1 MSLIKQLW
9 IGIIVLLLLALG
21 GSFAI
26 SITSAKNY
34 LEEQLRV
41 KNMDNATSLALSMSQ
56 MEKDPITLE
65 LLISA
70 QFDTGHYEYITLVD
84 PQKKILVERRY
95 EATDNGQATDNEK
108 ATSNEKTAINEKTT
122 NNKIISNVPNWFTQ
136 LVNFSAEPGIAQ
148 IQDGWQQYGTLTVK
162 SHSRYA
168 WQALWNSTSQ
178 LLTWFVVAALLG
190 GIVGT
195 FVLKFIS
202 SPLNTVIKQAEAIG
216 QRRFV
221 TSDEP
226 KTTEFQRLVRAMNTL
241 SHSVKIMLEKE
252 TKQLDKLRRESQLD
266 SLTEL
271 PNRNHFL
278 NLLES
283 KLNRDDSDS
292 SGVIAIVRFLNLT
305 DINNHLGRAAADHAL
320 LQIAGV
326 LHQFI
331 ERYPNSHAGR
341 LNGSDFILAIS
352 GNPSAETIGTEL
364 SEQLSA
370 QLNQEELRSIQ
381 LPIAASTYSCGEK
394 RNELL
399 HKLDGALAQA
409 ELKGNRALITF
420 NNTHQPL
427 AHRNLSDWRE
437 AITHALEHKKIQLAQ
452 FPVSSPAGELIHF
465 ESPVRLLL
473 DDDWQPA
480 GYFMPWAARLGIMPF
495 IDLEVIKTALANS
508 TQTAAIAINI
518 SADSLCSA
526 TFREHAIS
534 LLNHSPDKTKHVWLE
549 FPESCA
555 LRHMAELRSFTNSL
569 RALGCHV
576 GLEHA
581 GLEFTKIRELQDI
594 GLHYLKI
601 DGAIIRNIDTNI
613 GNQQF
618 LSGLCK
624 IGHSLGIMMIAE
636 GVNSKAEKEKLEQLN
651 IDGFTGPGV

>member
-9 IGIIVLLLLALG
+9 IGIFVLLLLALG
-21 GSFAI
+21 GSFVI
-26 SITSAKNY
+26 SIMSAQHY

-41 KNMDNATSLALSMSQ
+41 KNMDNATSLALSISQ
-56 MEKDPITLE
+56 MEKDPVTLE

-70 QFDTGHYEYITLVD
+70 QFDAGHYEYITLTD
-84 PQKKILVERRY
+84 PQKKILVSRHY
-95 EATDNGQATDNEK
+95 EENKNT
-108 ATSNEKTAINEKTT
+108 TA
-122 NNKIISNVPNWFTQ
+122 SLNVPGWFTH
-136 LVNFSAEPGIAQ
+136 LVNFDAEPGIAQ
-148 IQDGWQQYGTLTVK
+148 IQDGWQQFGTLTLK

-168 WQALWNSTSQ
+168 WQALWHSTSQ
-178 LLTWFVVAALLG
+178 LLSWFVIAALLS

-195 FVLKFIS
+195 IVLKFIS

-226 KTTEFQRLVRAMNTL
+226 KTTEFQRLVRAMNAL
-241 SHSVKIMLEKE
+241 SQSVKTMLERE
-252 TKQLDKLRRESQLD
+252 TQQLEKLRRESQLD
-266 SLTEL
+266 PLTEL

-292 SGVIAIVRFLNLT
+292 SGVIAVVRFLNLA
-305 DINNHLGRAAADHAL
+305 DINNRLGRAAADHAL

-326 LHQFI
+326 LHQFVD
-331 ERYPNSHAGR
+331 RYPGSHAGR
-341 LNGSDFILAIS
+341 LNGSDFMLVIS
-352 GNPSAETIGTEL
+352 SNPSAESVGAEL

-370 QLNQEELRSIQ
+370 QLSDNDLRSIQ
-381 LPIAASTYSCGEK
+381 IPLAVCTYVNGER

-409 ELKGNRALITF
+409 ELKGNRALIIMTP
-420 NNTHQPL
+420 TGLPVI
-427 AHRNLSDWRE
+427 HRNLTDWRD
-437 AITHALEHKKIQLAQ
+437 AISQALQLKKIQLAH
-452 FPVSSPAGELIHF
+452 FAVRTPAGALLHNEA
-465 ESPVRLLL
+465 PVRLLL

-480 GYFMPWAARLGIMPF
+480 GYFMPWAARLGIMPT
-495 IDLEVIKTALANS
+495 IDLEVIKAALANTNDS
-508 TQTAAIAINI
+508 AIAINI

-526 TFREHAIS
+526 DFREQALT
-534 LLNHSPDKTKHVWLE
+534 LLNQSINKANTLWLE

-569 RALGCHV
+569 RAFGCKV
-576 GLEHA
+576 GLEHV

-601 DGAIIRNIDTNI
+601 DGAIIRDIDSNS
-613 GNQQF
+613 GNQNF

-624 IGHSLGIMMIAE
+624 IGHSLGMVMIAE
-636 GVNSKAEKEKLEQLN
+636 GVCSAEEKEKLIQLG
-651 IDGFTGPGV
+651 IDGLTGPGI

>member
-41 KNMDNATSLALSMSQ
+41 KNLDNATSLALSMSQ
-56 MEKDPITLE
+56 IEKDPVTLE

-70 QFDTGHYEYITLVD
+70 QFDTGHYEYITLAD
-84 PQKKILVERRY
+84 PQKKTLVERRY
-95 EATDNGQATDNEK
+95 EENQGNK
-108 ATSNEKTAINEKTT
+108 KT
-122 NNKIISNVPNWFTQ
+122 SNVPTWFTR
-136 LVNFSAEPGIAQ
+136 LVNFDAAPGIAQ

-168 WQALWNSTSQ
+168 WQALWDSTSQ
-178 LLTWFVVAALLG
+178 LLTWFVVAAILIGL
-190 GIVGT
+190 VGT
-195 FVLKFIS
+195 FILKFIS

-216 QRRFV
+216 QRHFV

-241 SHSVKIMLEKE
+241 SQSVKTMLEKE
-252 TKQLDKLRRESQLD
+252 TKQLEKLRRESQLD
-266 SLTEL
+266 ALTEL

-283 KLNRDDSDS
+283 KLSRDDSNS
-292 SGVIAIVRFLNLT
+292 AGVIAIVRFLNLVEL
-305 DINNHLGRAAADHAL
+305 NNHLGRAAADHAL

-326 LHQFI
+326 LHHFI
-331 ERYPNSHAGR
+331 DHYPGSHAGR
-341 LNGSDFILAIS
+341 LNGSDFVLVVS
-352 GNPSAETIGTEL
+352 SNPSAEAVGTEL
-364 SEQLSA
+364 SEQLNA
-370 QLNQEELRSIQ
+370 QLNEDELRTVQ
-381 LPIAASTYSCGEK
+381 LPIAVCTYHRGEK

-409 ELKGNRALITF
+409 ELKGNRALITL
-420 NNTHQPL
+420 NSANQPL
-427 AHRNLSDWRE
+427 AHRNLNDWRE
-437 AITHALEHKKIQLAQ
+437 AITQALEHKKLHLAQ
-452 FPVSSPAGELIHF
+452 FPVSSPSGELLHF
-465 ESPVRLLL
+465 EAPMRLLL
-473 DDDWQPA
+473 DHDWQPA
-480 GYFMPWAARLGIMPF
+480 GYFMPWAARLGLMPA
-495 IDLEVIKTALANS
+495 IDLEVIKTALKNS
-508 TQTAAIAINI
+508 DRKSAIAINI

-526 TFREHAIS
+526 TFREQAIS
-534 LLNHSPDKTKHVWLE
+534 LLNHSLDKAHHIWLE

-555 LRHMAELRSFTNSL
+555 LRHMAELRSFTNAL
-569 RALGCHV
+569 RAIGCRI
-576 GLEHA
+576 GLEHV

-601 DGAIIRNIDTNI
+601 DGAIIRDIDNNV

-624 IGHSLGIMMIAE
+624 IGHSLGMLMIAE
-636 GVNSKAEKEKLEQLN
+636 GVNSKAERETLEQLD

>member
-21 GSFAI
+21 GSFII
-26 SITSAKNY
+26 SIMSAKSY
-34 LEEQLRV
+34 LEEQLHV
-41 KNMDNATSLALSMSQ
+41 KNMDNATSLALSISQ
-56 MEKDPITLE
+56 MEKDPVTLE

-70 QFDTGHYEYITLVD
+70 QFDTGHYEYIRLVD
-84 PQKKILVERRY
+84 PQKKILVERHY
-95 EATDNGQATDNEK
+95 EENK
-108 ATSNEKTAINEKTT
+108 SNPQLSK
-122 NNKIISNVPNWFTQ
+122 VPNWFIHV
-136 LVNFSAEPGIAQ
+136 VNFDAEPGVAQ
-148 IQDGWQQYGTLTVK
+148 IQDGWQQFGTLTVK

-178 LLTWFVVAALLG
+178 LLSWFVIAAILS
-190 GIVGT
+190 GIIGT
-195 FVLKFIS
+195 VILKFIS

-226 KTTEFQRLVRAMNTL
+226 KTTEFQRLVRAMNAL
-241 SHSVKIMLEKE
+241 SQSVKIMLEKE
-252 TKQLDKLRRESQLD
+252 TKQLEKLRRESQLD
-266 SLTEL
+266 PLTEL

-292 SGVIAIVRFLNLT
+292 TGVLAVMRFLNLAEF
-305 DINNHLGRAAADHAL
+305 NNHLGRAAADHAL

-331 ERYPNSHAGR
+331 SRYPGSHAGR
-341 LNGSDFILAIS
+341 LNGSDFMLVIS
-352 GNPSAETIGTEL
+352 GNPSAEAIGSEL
-364 SEQLSA
+364 SEQLNA
-370 QLNQEELRSIQ
+370 QLGEHDLRTIQ
-381 LPIAASTYSCGEK
+381 IPVAVCIYHSGEK

-409 ELKGNRALITF
+409 ELKGNRALIIL
-420 NNTHQPL
+420 NTSSQPIM
-427 AHRNLSDWRE
+427 HRNLTDWRD
-437 AITHALEHKKIQLAQ
+437 AITHALQLKKLQLAH
-452 FPVSSPAGELIHF
+452 FPVRTPAGDILHI

-480 GYFMPWAARLGIMPF
+480 GYFMPWAARLGIMPA
-495 IDLEVIKTALANS
+495 IDLEVIKSALASIQNES
-508 TQTAAIAINI
+508 PIAINI
-518 SADSLCSA
+518 SAESLCSA
-526 TFREHAIS
+526 DFREQALALLKLS
-534 LLNHSPDKTKHVWLE
+534 LNKTNRLWLE

-555 LRHMAELRSFTNSL
+555 LRHMAELRSFTNVL
-569 RALGCHV
+569 RTLGCHV
-576 GLEHA
+576 GLEHV

-601 DGAIIRNIDTNI
+601 DGAIIRDIDSNI
-613 GNQQF
+613 GNQNF

-624 IGHSLGIMMIAE
+624 IGRSLGMVVIAE
-636 GVNSKAEKEKLEQLN
+636 GVRSEAEKEKLIQLD
-651 IDGFTGPGV
+651 IDGLTGPGI

>member
-9 IGIIVLLLLALG
+9 IAIIVMLLLALG

-26 SITSAKNY
+26 SIMSAKDY

-56 MEKDPITLE
+56 MEKDPVTFE
-65 LLISA
+65 LLVSA
-70 QFDTGHYEYITLVD
+70 QFDTGHYEVISLID
-84 PQKKILVERRY
+84 PEKNILVSRRY
-95 EATDNGQATDNEK
+95 EEIKNDIP
-108 ATSNEKTAINEKTT
+108 SV
-122 NNKIISNVPNWFTQ
+122 SVPVWFTK
-136 LVNFSAEPGIAQ
+136 LVNFDAAPGIAQ
-148 IQDGWQQYGTLTVK
+148 VQDGWKQYGTLVVK

-168 WQALWNSTSQ
+168 WQALWKSTSQ
-178 LLTWFVVAALLG
+178 LLTWFVVAAVLS

-195 FVLKFIS
+195 LILKFIS

-216 QRRFV
+216 ERRFV

-241 SHSVKIMLEKE
+241 SHSVKTMLEKE
-252 TKQLDKLRRESQLD
+252 TLQLEKLRRESQLD

-292 SGVIAIVRFLNLT
+292 SGVIAIIRFLNLAEL
-305 DINNHLGRAAADHAL
+305 NNHLGRTSVDHAL

-326 LHQFI
+326 LHQYVG
-331 ERYPNSHAGR
+331 RYSGSYAGR
-341 LNGSDFILAIS
+341 LNGSDFMLVIS
-352 GNPSAETIGTEL
+352 NNASADAVGAEL
-364 SEQLSA
+364 SEHISSQLSA
-370 QLNQEELRSIQ
+370 ENLNNIQ
-381 LPIAASTYSCGEK
+381 LPIAVCTYTSGEK

-409 ELKGNRALITF
+409 ELKGNRAVVVV
-420 NNTHQPL
+420 NNQQPL
-427 AHRNLSDWRE
+427 AHRNLADWRE
-437 AITHALEHKKIQLAQ
+437 AINHALQMKRIQLAH
-452 FPVSSPAGELIHF
+452 FPVRDSAGAILHYEA
-465 ESPVRLLL
+465 PVRLLL

-480 GYFMPWAARLGIMPF
+480 GYFMPWAARLGIMPT
-495 IDLEVIKTALANS
+495 IDFEVIRT
-508 TQTAAIAINI
+508 AIASIEKDSAIAVNI
-518 SADSLCSA
+518 SADSLCNA
-526 TFREHAIS
+526 MFREDALS
-534 LLNHSPDKTKHVWLE
+534 LINQSLAKAKNLWLE

-555 LRHMAELRSFTNSL
+555 LRHMAELRSFTNAL
-569 RALGCHV
+569 RAMGCHV
-576 GLEHA
+576 GLEHV

-601 DGAIIRNIDTNI
+601 DGAIVRDIHNDT
-613 GNQQF
+613 GNQNF

-624 IGHSLGIMMIAE
+624 IGHSLGMQMIAE
-636 GVNSKAEKEKLEQLN
+636 GVHSNAEKEKLLQLD
-651 IDGFTGPGV
+651 IDGFTGPAI

>member
-26 SITSAKNY
+26 SIMSAKSY

-56 MEKDPITLE
+56 MEKDPVTLE

-70 QFDTGHYEYITLVD
+70 QFDTGHYEYITLAD
-84 PQKKILVERRY
+84 PQKNILVTRRY
-95 EATDNGQATDNEK
+95 EE
-108 ATSNEKTAINEKTT
+108 
-122 NNKIISNVPNWFTQ
+122 NKNAPLAASVPTWFTH
-136 LVNFSAEPGIAQ
+136 LVNFDAEPGVAQ
-148 IQDGWQQYGTLTVK
+148 IQDGWQQFGTLTVK

-178 LLTWFVVAALLG
+178 LLTWFVVAAMLSGL
-190 GIVGT
+190 IGT
-195 FVLKFIS
+195 FILKFIS
-202 SPLNTVIKQAEAIG
+202 SPLDTVIKQAEAIG

-241 SHSVKIMLEKE
+241 SHSVKTMLEKE
-252 TKQLDKLRRESQLD
+252 TKQLEKLRRESQLD
-266 SLTEL
+266 SLTDL

-283 KLNRDDSDS
+283 KLNRNDSDS
-292 SGVIAIVRFLNLT
+292 SGVIAIIRFLNL
-305 DINNHLGRAAADHAL
+305 IELNNQLGRSAADHAL

-331 ERYPNSHAGR
+331 GRYPGSYAGR
-341 LNGSDFILAIS
+341 LNGSDFMLVIS
-352 GNPSAETIGTEL
+352 NNPSAEAIGAEL
-364 SEQLSA
+364 SEQLNA
-370 QLNQEELRSIQ
+370 QLSDNELRSIQ
-381 LPIAASTYSCGEK
+381 LPIAVCTYNSGEK

-409 ELKGNRALITF
+409 ELKGNRALITVTS
-420 NNTHQPL
+420 NNLPL
-427 AHRNLSDWRE
+427 AHRNLNDWRE
-437 AITHALEHKKIQLAQ
+437 TITHALQLKKLQLAQ
-452 FPVSSPAGELIHF
+452 FPVRNPAGEILHY
-465 ESPVRLLL
+465 EAPVRLLL

-480 GYFMPWAARLGIMPF
+480 GYFMPWAARLGIMPA
-495 IDLEVIKTALANS
+495 IDLEVIKAALATLEKS
-508 TQTAAIAINI
+508 SAIAINI
-518 SADSLCSA
+518 SADSLCNA
-526 TFREHAIS
+526 TFREQALS
-534 LLNHSPDKTKHVWLE
+534 LLNHSLPKTSGLWLE

-569 RALGCHV
+569 RAIGCHI
-576 GLEHA
+576 GLEHV

-601 DGAIIRNIDTNI
+601 DGAIIRDIDSNQ
-613 GNQQF
+613 GNQNF

-624 IGHSLGIMMIAE
+624 IGHSLGMLMIAE
-636 GVNSKAEKEKLEQLN
+636 GVNSSAEKEKLLQLD

>member
-56 MEKDPITLE
+56 MEKDPVTLE

-70 QFDTGHYEYITLVD
+70 QFDTGHYEFITLTD
-84 PQKKILVERRY
+84 PQKKVLVSRTY
-95 EATDNGQATDNEK
+95 EDN
-108 ATSNEKTAINEKTT
+108 SNNTKS
-122 NNKIISNVPNWFTQ
+122 SNVPAWFTR
-136 LVNFSAEPGIAQ
+136 LVNFNAAPGIAQ
-148 IQDGWQQYGTLTVK
+148 IQNGWQQYGTLTVK

-178 LLTWFVVAALLG
+178 LLTWFVIAAILSGL
-190 GIVGT
+190 VGT
-195 FVLKFIS
+195 FILKFIS

-241 SHSVKIMLEKE
+241 SQSVKTMLEKE
-252 TKQLDKLRRESQLD
+252 TKQLEKLRRESQLD

-292 SGVIAIVRFLNLT
+292 AGVIAIVRFLNLA

-326 LHQFI
+326 FHQFI
-331 ERYPNSHAGR
+331 SRYPGSHAGR
-341 LNGSDFILAIS
+341 LNGSDFMLVIS
-352 GNPSAETIGTEL
+352 SNPSAETIGAEL
-364 SEQLSA
+364 SEQLNA
-370 QLNQEELRSIQ
+370 QLNTDDLRAIQ
-381 LPIAASTYSCGEK
+381 LPIAVCAYNRSEK
-394 RNELL
+394 RNEIL

-409 ELKGNRALITF
+409 ELKGSRALITL
-420 NNTHQPL
+420 NSTHQPL

-437 AITHALEHKKIQLAQ
+437 AITQALEHKKLQLAQ

-480 GYFMPWAARLGIMPF
+480 GYFMPWAARLGIMPA
-495 IDLEVIKTALANS
+495 IDLEVIRAALTTLDTKTAL
-508 TQTAAIAINI
+508 AINI

-526 TFREHAIS
+526 IFREQAIS
-534 LLNHSPDKTKHVWLE
+534 LLNHSLDKAKHLWLE

-569 RALGCHV
+569 RAIGCHV
-576 GLEHA
+576 GLEHV

-601 DGAIIRNIDTNI
+601 DGAIIRDIDSNT

-624 IGHSLGIMMIAE
+624 IGHSLGMLMIAE
-636 GVNSKAEKEKLEQLN
+636 GVNSKAEKEKLEQLD
-651 IDGFTGPGV
+651 IDGLTGPGV

>member
-41 KNMDNATSLALSMSQ
+41 KNLDNATSLALSMSQ
-56 MEKDPITLE
+56 MEKDPVTLE

-70 QFDTGHYEYITLVD
+70 QFDTGHYEYITLAD
-84 PQKKILVERRY
+84 PQKKMLVERHY
-95 EATDNGQATDNEK
+95 EENRGNK
-108 ATSNEKTAINEKTT
+108 KT
-122 NNKIISNVPNWFTQ
+122 SNVPTWFTQ
-136 LVNFSAEPGIAQ
+136 LVNFDAAPGIAQ

-178 LLTWFVVAALLG
+178 LLTWFVVAALLSG
-190 GIVGT
+190 LVGT
-195 FVLKFIS
+195 LILKFIS
-202 SPLNTVIKQAEAIG
+202 SPLNIVIKQAEAIG

-241 SHSVKIMLEKE
+241 SQSVKTMLEKE
-252 TKQLDKLRRESQLD
+252 TKQLEKLRRESQLD
-266 SLTEL
+266 ALTEL

-292 SGVIAIVRFLNLT
+292 AGVIAIVRFLNLT
-305 DINNHLGRAAADHAL
+305 DINNHHGRAAADHAL

-331 ERYPNSHAGR
+331 DHYPSSHAGR
-341 LNGSDFILAIS
+341 LNGSDFVLVIS
-352 GNPSAETIGTEL
+352 NNPSAEAIGAEL
-364 SEQLSA
+364 SEQLNA
-370 QLNQEELRSIQ
+370 QLNEDELRSIQ
-381 LPIAASTYSCGEK
+381 LPIAVCTYNRGEK

-409 ELKGNRALITF
+409 ELKGNRALITL
-420 NNTHQPL
+420 NRTHQPL
-427 AHRNLSDWRE
+427 AHRNLNDWRE
-437 AITHALEHKKIQLAQ
+437 AITQALEHKKLQLAQ
-452 FPVSSPAGELIHF
+452 FSVFSPSGELLHF
-465 ESPVRLLL
+465 EAPVRLLL

-480 GYFMPWAARLGIMPF
+480 GYFMPWAARLGIMPA
-495 IDLEVIKTALANS
+495 IDLDVIKTALKNS
-508 TQTAAIAINI
+508 DKKSAIAINI

-526 TFREHAIS
+526 TFREQAIS
-534 LLNHSPDKTKHVWLE
+534 LLNHSLEKAHHIWLE

-555 LRHMAELRSFTNSL
+555 LRHMAELRSFTNAL
-569 RALGCHV
+569 RAIGCHI
-576 GLEHA
+576 GLEHV

-601 DGAIIRNIDTNI
+601 DGAIIRDIDSNT

-624 IGHSLGIMMIAE
+624 IGHSLGMLMIAE
-636 GVNSKAEKEKLEQLN
+636 GVNSKAEKEKLEQLD

>member
-56 MEKDPITLE
+56 MEKDPVTLE

-70 QFDTGHYEYITLVD
+70 QFDTGHYEFITLTD
-84 PQKKILVERRY
+84 PQKKILVSRNY
-95 EATDNGQATDNEK
+95 EDNP
-108 ATSNEKTAINEKTT
+108 
-122 NNKIISNVPNWFTQ
+122 NNTQTSNVPAWFTR
-136 LVNFSAEPGIAQ
+136 LVNFNAAPGIAQ
-148 IQDGWQQYGTLTVK
+148 IQNGWQQYGTLTVK

-178 LLTWFVVAALLG
+178 LLTWFVIAAILSGL
-190 GIVGT
+190 VGT
-195 FVLKFIS
+195 FILKFIS

-241 SHSVKIMLEKE
+241 SQSVKTMLEKE
-252 TKQLDKLRRESQLD
+252 TKQLEKLRRESQLD
-266 SLTEL
+266 ALTEL

-292 SGVIAIVRFLNLT
+292 AGVIAIVRFLNLT
-305 DINNHLGRAAADHAL
+305 EMNNHLGRSAADHAL

-326 LHQFI
+326 MHQFI
-331 ERYPNSHAGR
+331 SRYPSSHAGR
-341 LNGSDFILAIS
+341 LNGSDFMLVIS
-352 GNPSAETIGTEL
+352 SNPSAEAIGAEL
-364 SEQLSA
+364 SEQLNA
-370 QLNQEELRSIQ
+370 QLNTDELRTIQ
-381 LPIAASTYSCGEK
+381 LPIAVCAYNRSEK
-394 RNELL
+394 RNEIL

-409 ELKGNRALITF
+409 ELKGNRALITL
-420 NNTHQPL
+420 NSTHQPL

-437 AITHALEHKKIQLAQ
+437 TITHALEQKKLQLAQ
-452 FPVSSPAGELIHF
+452 FPVSSPAGEPIHF
-465 ESPVRLLL
+465 EAPVRLLL

-480 GYFMPWAARLGIMPF
+480 GYFMPWAARLGIMPG
-495 IDLEVIKTALANS
+495 IDLEVIKTALINS
-508 TQTAAIAINI
+508 DKNSAIAINI

-526 TFREHAIS
+526 TFREQAIS
-534 LLNHSPDKTKHVWLE
+534 LLNHSLDKAHYLWLE

-569 RALGCHV
+569 RAIGCHV
-576 GLEHA
+576 GLEHV

-601 DGAIIRNIDTNI
+601 DGAIIRDIDSNT

-624 IGHSLGIMMIAE
+624 IGHSLGMLMIAE
-636 GVNSKAEKEKLEQLN
+636 GVNSKAEKEKLEQLD

>member
-56 MEKDPITLE
+56 MEKDPVTLE

-70 QFDTGHYEYITLVD
+70 QFDTGHYEYITLAD

-95 EATDNGQATDNEK
+95 EDQ
-108 ATSNEKTAINEKTT
+108 SNTKNST
-122 NNKIISNVPNWFTQ
+122 VPAWFTR
-136 LVNFSAEPGIAQ
+136 LVNFDAAPGIAQ
-148 IQDGWQQYGTLTVK
+148 IQDGWQQYGTLSVK

-168 WQALWNSTSQ
+168 WQALWNSTTQ
-178 LLTWFVVAALLG
+178 LLTWFVVAAILSGL
-190 GIVGT
+190 IGT
-195 FVLKFIS
+195 FILKFIS

-221 TSDEP
+221 TSNEP

-241 SHSVKIMLEKE
+241 SQSVKTMLEKE
-252 TKQLDKLRRESQLD
+252 TKQLEKLRRESQLD

-292 SGVIAIVRFLNLT
+292 AGVIAIVRFLNLT
-305 DINNHLGRAAADHAL
+305 DINNRLGRAAADHAL

-326 LHQFI
+326 FHQFI
-331 ERYPNSHAGR
+331 SRYPGSQAGR
-341 LNGSDFILAIS
+341 LNGSDFILVIS
-352 GNPSAETIGTEL
+352 GNPSAEAIGAEI
-364 SEQLSA
+364 SEQLTA
-370 QLNQEELRSIQ
+370 QLNEDELRTIQ
-381 LPIAASTYSCGEK
+381 LPLAVCTYSRGEK

-409 ELKGNRALITF
+409 ELKGNRAIITL
-420 NNTHQPL
+420 NSTQQTL
-427 AHRNLSDWRE
+427 AHRNLSDWRD
-437 AITHALEHKKIQLAQ
+437 AITHALEHKKLQLAQ
-452 FPVSSPAGELIHF
+452 FPVSSPAGELLHF
-465 ESPVRLLL
+465 EAPVRLLL

-480 GYFMPWAARLGIMPF
+480 GYFMPWAARLGIMPA
-495 IDLEVIKTALANS
+495 IDLEVIKTALAS
-508 TQTAAIAINI
+508 DKKSAIAINI
-518 SADSLCSA
+518 SADSLCNA
-526 TFREHAIS
+526 TFREQAIS
-534 LLNHSPDKTKHVWLE
+534 LLNHSLDKAHYLWLE

-555 LRHMAELRSFTNSL
+555 LRHMAELRSFTNAL
-569 RALGCHV
+569 RAIGCHV
-576 GLEHA
+576 GLEHV

-601 DGAIIRNIDTNI
+601 DGAIIRDIDSNP

-624 IGHSLGIMMIAE
+624 IGHSLGMLMIAE
-636 GVNSKAEKEKLEQLN
+636 GVHSKAEKEKLEQLD
-651 IDGFTGPGV
+651 IDGLTGPGV

>member
-21 GSFAI
+21 GSFII
-26 SITSAKNY
+26 SIMSAKNY
-34 LEEQLRV
+34 LEEQLRI

-56 MEKDPITLE
+56 MEKDPVTLE

-70 QFDTGHYEYITLVD
+70 QFDTGHYEYIRLTN
-84 PQKKILVERRY
+84 PQKKILVERNY
-95 EATDNGQATDNEK
+95 EENKNEPHS
-108 ATSNEKTAINEKTT
+108 AS
-122 NNKIISNVPNWFTQ
+122 VPSWFTH
-136 LVNFSAEPGIAQ
+136 LVNFDAEPGIAQ

-168 WQALWNSTSQ
+168 WQALWSSTSQ
-178 LLTWFVVAALLG
+178 LLSWFVIAALLSG
-190 GIVGT
+190 VVGT
-195 FVLKFIS
+195 IILKFIS

-241 SHSVKIMLEKE
+241 SQSVKTMLEKE
-252 TKQLDKLRRESQLD
+252 TKQLEKLRRESQLD

-292 SGVIAIVRFLNLT
+292 AGVIAVVRFLNLVEL
-305 DINNHLGRAAADHAL
+305 NNHLGRAAADHAL

-331 ERYPNSHAGR
+331 GRYPGSHAGR
-341 LNGSDFILAIS
+341 LNGSDFMLVIS
-352 GNPSAETIGTEL
+352 SNPSAESVGAEL
-364 SEQLSA
+364 SEQLNS
-370 QLNQEELRSIQ
+370 QLKENDLRSIQ
-381 LPIAASTYSCGEK
+381 IPIAVCTYSSGEK

-409 ELKGNRALITF
+409 ELKGNRALIILS
-420 NNTHQPL
+420 NTNQPVV
-427 AHRNLSDWRE
+427 HRNLTDWRD
-437 AITHALEHKKIQLAQ
+437 AITHSLQLKKIQLAQ
-452 FPVSSPAGELIHF
+452 FPVRTPAGGILHNEA
-465 ESPVRLLL
+465 PVRLLL

-480 GYFMPWAARLGIMPF
+480 GYFMPWAARLGIMPA
-495 IDLEVIKTALANS
+495 IDLEVIKSALASIS
-508 TQTAAIAINI
+508 TESAIAINI

-526 TFREHAIS
+526 NFREQALS
-534 LLNHSPDKTKHVWLE
+534 LLNHSLNKTHGLWVE

-569 RALGCHV
+569 RALGCKI
-576 GLEHA
+576 GLEHV

-601 DGAIIRNIDTNI
+601 DGAIIRDIDTNI
-613 GNQQF
+613 GNQNF

-624 IGHSLGIMMIAE
+624 IGHSLGMVMIAE
-636 GVNSKAEKEKLEQLN
+636 GVRSSAEKEKLIQLD
-651 IDGFTGPGV
+651 IDGLTGPGI

>member
-9 IGIIVLLLLALG
+9 IGIIVMLLLALG

-26 SITSAKNY
+26 SIMSAKSY
-34 LEEQLRV
+34 LEEQLRI
-41 KNMDNATSLALSMSQ
+41 KNLDNATSLALSISQ
-56 MEKDPITLE
+56 MEKDPVTLE

-70 QFDTGHYEYITLVD
+70 QFDTGHYEYITLAD
-84 PQKKILVERRY
+84 PQKNILVSRRY
-95 EATDNGQATDNEK
+95 EENAND
-108 ATSNEKTAINEKTT
+108 KTPA
-122 NNKIISNVPNWFTQ
+122 SVPGWFTH
-136 LVNFSAEPGIAQ
+136 LVNFDAAPGVAQ
-148 IQDGWQQYGTLTVK
+148 IQNGWQQFGTLTIK

-178 LLTWFVVAALLG
+178 LLTWFVVAAILS

-195 FVLKFIS
+195 FILKFIS

-216 QRRFV
+216 ERRFV

-241 SHSVKIMLEKE
+241 SQSVKAMLEKE
-252 TKQLDKLRRESQLD
+252 TKQLEQLRRESQLD

-292 SGVIAIVRFLNLT
+292 SGVIAIMRFLNLT
-305 DINNHLGRAAADHAL
+305 ELNNHLGRAAVDHAL

-331 ERYPNSHAGR
+331 GRYPGSYAGR
-341 LNGSDFILAIS
+341 LNGSDFMLVIS
-352 GNPSAETIGTEL
+352 GNPSVDTVGAEL
-364 SEQLSA
+364 SEQLNT
-370 QLNQEELRSIQ
+370 QLSTHELKDIQ
-381 LPIAASTYSCGEK
+381 LPIAICTYNSGEK

-409 ELKGNRALITF
+409 EIKGNRALITI
-420 NNTHQPL
+420 NNNHQPL
-427 AHRNLSDWRE
+427 AHRNLNDWRE
-437 AITHALEHKKIQLAQ
+437 TITHALQLKKIQLAH
-452 FPVSSPAGELIHF
+452 FPVRNQTGEVLHF
-465 ESPVRLLL
+465 EAPVRLLL

-480 GYFMPWAARLGIMPF
+480 GYFMPWAARLGIMPA
-495 IDLEVIKTALANS
+495 IDLEVIRAALEMLDKDKAV
-508 TQTAAIAINI
+508 AINI
-518 SADSLCSA
+518 SADSLCNA
-526 TFREHAIS
+526 NFREQALS
-534 LLNHSPDKTKHVWLE
+534 LLNQSLAKANNLWLE

-569 RALGCHV
+569 RAIGCHI
-576 GLEHA
+576 GLEHV

-594 GLHYLKI
+594 GLHYLKV
-601 DGAIIRNIDTNI
+601 DGAIVRDIDSNP
-613 GNQQF
+613 GNQNF

-624 IGHSLGIMMIAE
+624 IGHSLGMVMIAE
-636 GVNSKAEKEKLEQLN
+636 GVHSHAEKEKLLQLD

>member
-9 IGIIVLLLLALG
+9 IGIILLLLLALG
-21 GSFAI
+21 GSFII
-26 SITSAKNY
+26 SIMSATSY

-41 KNMDNATSLALSMSQ
+41 KNMDNATSLALSMTQ
-56 MEKDPITLE
+56 MEKDPVTLE

-70 QFDTGHYEYITLVD
+70 QFDTGHYEYITLAD
-84 PQKKILVERRY
+84 PQQKILIERRY
-95 EATDNGQATDNEK
+95 EENKNGTPL
-108 ATSNEKTAINEKTT
+108 SH
-122 NNKIISNVPNWFTQ
+122 VPAWFTK
-136 LVNFSAEPGIAQ
+136 LVNFDAAPGIAQ
-148 IQDGWQQYGTLTVK
+148 IQDGWQQFGTLTVK

-178 LLTWFVVAALLG
+178 LLSWFLVAAILSG
-190 GIVGT
+190 AIGT
-195 FVLKFIS
+195 IILKFIS

-241 SHSVKIMLEKE
+241 SQSVKTMLEKE
-252 TKQLDKLRRESQLD
+252 TKQLEKLRRESQLD

-292 SGVIAIVRFLNLT
+292 SGVIAIVRFLNLAEL
-305 DINNHLGRAAADHAL
+305 NNHHGRAAADHAL

-326 LHQFI
+326 LHQFMG
-331 ERYPNSHAGR
+331 RYPGCHAGR
-341 LNGSDFILAIS
+341 LNGSDFMLVIS
-352 GNPSAETIGTEL
+352 SNPSAEAVGAEL
-364 SEQLSA
+364 SEQLNA
-370 QLNQEELRSIQ
+370 QLNNENLRSIQ
-381 LPIAASTYSCGEK
+381 IPVAVCTYNSGEK

-409 ELKGNRALITF
+409 ELKGNRALIIL
-420 NNTHQPL
+420 NNTHQPVL
-427 AHRNLSDWRE
+427 HRNLTDWRD
-437 AITHALEHKKIQLAQ
+437 AINHALQLKKLQLAH
-452 FPVSSPAGELIHF
+452 FPVRTPTGGTLHTEA
-465 ESPVRLLL
+465 PVRLLL

-480 GYFMPWAARLGIMPF
+480 GYFMPWAARLGIMPA
-495 IDLEVIKTALANS
+495 IDLEVIKTALSNTTKDS
-508 TQTAAIAINI
+508 AIAINI

-526 TFREHAIS
+526 NFREQALF
-534 LLNHSPDKTKHVWLE
+534 LLNHSLTKTSALWLE

-569 RALGCHV
+569 RAIGCHV
-576 GLEHA
+576 GLEHV

-601 DGAIIRNIDTNI
+601 DGAIIRDIDTNT
-613 GNQQF
+613 GNQNF

-624 IGHSLGIMMIAE
+624 IGHSLGMIMIAE
-636 GVNSKAEKEKLEQLN
+636 GVRSVAEKEKLIQLD

>member
-56 MEKDPITLE
+56 MEKDPVTLE

-70 QFDTGHYEYITLVD
+70 QFDTGHYEYITLTD
-84 PQKKILVERRY
+84 PQKKMLVERRY
-95 EATDNGQATDNEK
+95 EENQNNQK
-108 ATSNEKTAINEKTT
+108 AF
-122 NNKIISNVPNWFTQ
+122 NVPHWFTQ
-136 LVNFSAEPGIAQ
+136 LVNFDAAPGIAQ

-178 LLTWFVVAALLG
+178 LLTWFVVAAVLSGL
-190 GIVGT
+190 IGT
-195 FVLKFIS
+195 FILKFIS

-241 SHSVKIMLEKE
+241 SQSVKTMLEKE
-252 TKQLDKLRRESQLD
+252 TKQLEKLRRESQLD
-266 SLTEL
+266 ALTEL

-292 SGVIAIVRFLNLT
+292 AGVIAIVRFLNLA

-326 LHQFI
+326 FHQFI
-331 ERYPNSHAGR
+331 SRYSGSQAGR
-341 LNGSDFILAIS
+341 LNGSDFVLVIS
-352 GNPSAETIGTEL
+352 SNPSAETIGAEL
-364 SEQLSA
+364 SEQLTA
-370 QLNQEELRSIQ
+370 QLNEDELRTIQ
-381 LPIAASTYSCGEK
+381 LPIAVSTYNRGEK

-409 ELKGNRALITF
+409 ELKGNRAIITL

-437 AITHALEHKKIQLAQ
+437 AITQALEHKKLQLAQ
-452 FPVSSPAGELIHF
+452 FPVSSPSGELLHF

-480 GYFMPWAARLGIMPF
+480 GYFMPWAARLGIMPA
-495 IDLEVIKTALANS
+495 IDLEVIKAALNS
-508 TQTAAIAINI
+508 SDKKSAIAINI

-526 TFREHAIS
+526 TFREQAIS
-534 LLNHSPDKTKHVWLE
+534 LLNHSLTKAKYLWLE

-555 LRHMAELRSFTNSL
+555 LRHMAELRSFTNAL
-569 RALGCHV
+569 RAIGCHV
-576 GLEHA
+576 GLEHV

-594 GLHYLKI
+594 GLQYLKI
-601 DGAIIRNIDTNI
+601 DGAIIRDIDSNL

-624 IGHSLGIMMIAE
+624 IGHSLGMIMIAE
-636 GVNSKAEKEKLEQLN
+636 GVNSKAEKEKLEQLD
-651 IDGFTGPGV
+651 IDGLTGPGV

>member
-26 SITSAKNY
+26 SIMSAKSY

-56 MEKDPITLE
+56 MEKDPVTLE

-70 QFDTGHYEYITLVD
+70 QFDTGHYEYITLAD
-84 PQKKILVERRY
+84 PQKNILVARRY
-95 EATDNGQATDNEK
+95 EENKNAEK
-108 ATSNEKTAINEKTT
+108 SP
-122 NNKIISNVPNWFTQ
+122 SVPIWFTH
-136 LVNFSAEPGIAQ
+136 LVNFDAEPGIAQ
-148 IQDGWQQYGTLTVK
+148 IQDGWQQFGTLTVK

-178 LLTWFVVAALLG
+178 LLTWFVVAAILSGL
-190 GIVGT
+190 VGT
-195 FVLKFIS
+195 FILKFIS
-202 SPLNTVIKQAEAIG
+202 SPLDTVIKQAEAIG
-216 QRRFV
+216 ERRFV

-241 SHSVKIMLEKE
+241 SHSVKTMLEKE
-252 TKQLDKLRRESQLD
+252 TKQLEKLRRESQLD

-283 KLNRDDSDS
+283 KLNRNDSDS
-292 SGVIAIVRFLNLT
+292 SGVIAIIRFLNLT
-305 DINNHLGRAAADHAL
+305 ELNNHLGRSAADHAL

-331 ERYPNSHAGR
+331 SRYPGSYAGR
-341 LNGSDFILAIS
+341 LNGSDFMLVIS
-352 GNPSAETIGTEL
+352 SNPSAEAIGSEL
-364 SEQLSA
+364 SEQLNA
-370 QLNQEELRSIQ
+370 QLSDKDLSSIQ
-381 LPIAASTYSCGEK
+381 LPIAVCTYNSGEK

-399 HKLDGALAQA
+399 HKLDGALAQS
-409 ELKGNRALITF
+409 ELKGNRALITLT
-420 NNTHQPL
+420 NNHQPL
-427 AHRNLSDWRE
+427 AHRNLNDWRE
-437 AITHALEHKKIQLAQ
+437 TITHALQQKKIQLAQ
-452 FPVSSPAGELIHF
+452 FPVRKQSGDILHYEA
-465 ESPVRLLL
+465 PVRLLL

-480 GYFMPWAARLGIMPF
+480 GYFMPWAARLGIMPA
-495 IDLEVIKTALANS
+495 IDLEVIKAALITLEKGS
-508 TQTAAIAINI
+508 AIAINI
-518 SADSLCSA
+518 SADSLCNA
-526 TFREHAIS
+526 TFREQALS
-534 LLNHSPDKTKHVWLE
+534 LLNHSLPKNSGLWLE

-569 RALGCHV
+569 RAIGCHI
-576 GLEHA
+576 GLEHV

-601 DGAIIRNIDTNI
+601 DGAIIRDIDNNS
-613 GNQQF
+613 GNQNF

-624 IGHSLGIMMIAE
+624 IGHSLGMLMIAE
-636 GVNSKAEKEKLEQLN
+636 GVNSPAEKEKLLQLD

>member
-56 MEKDPITLE
+56 MEKDPVTLE

-70 QFDTGHYEYITLVD
+70 QFDTGHYEYITLAN
-84 PQKKILVERRY
+84 PQNKTLVERHY
-95 EATDNGQATDNEK
+95 EDQ
-108 ATSNEKTAINEKTT
+108 SNTKNST
-122 NNKIISNVPNWFTQ
+122 VPAWFTR
-136 LVNFSAEPGIAQ
+136 LVNFDAAPGIAQ
-148 IQDGWQQYGTLTVK
+148 IQDGWQQYGTLSVK

-178 LLTWFVVAALLG
+178 LLTWFVVAAILSGL
-190 GIVGT
+190 IGT
-195 FVLKFIS
+195 FILKFIS

-221 TSDEP
+221 TSNEP

-241 SHSVKIMLEKE
+241 SQSVKTMLEKE
-252 TKQLDKLRRESQLD
+252 TKQLEKLRRESQLD

-292 SGVIAIVRFLNLT
+292 AGVIAIVRFLNLA
-305 DINNHLGRAAADHAL
+305 DINNRLGRATADHAL

-326 LHQFI
+326 FHQFI
-331 ERYPNSHAGR
+331 NRYPGSQAGR
-341 LNGSDFILAIS
+341 LNGSDFILVIS
-352 GNPSAETIGTEL
+352 GNPSVEAIGAEI
-364 SEQLSA
+364 SEQLTA
-370 QLNQEELRSIQ
+370 QLNEDELQTIQ
-381 LPIAASTYSCGEK
+381 LPLAVCAYNRGEK

-409 ELKGNRALITF
+409 ELKGNRAIITL
-420 NNTHQPL
+420 NNTHPTL
-427 AHRNLSDWRE
+427 THRNLSDWRE
-437 AITHALEHKKIQLAQ
+437 AISHSLENNKLQLAQ
-452 FPVSSPAGELIHF
+452 FPVLSPAGELLHS
-465 ESPVRLLL
+465 EAPVRLLL

-480 GYFMPWAARLGIMPF
+480 GYFMPWAARLGMMPA
-495 IDLEVIKTALANS
+495 IDLEVIKAALNNS
-508 TQTAAIAINI
+508 DKKSAIAINI

-526 TFREHAIS
+526 TFREQAIT
-534 LLNHSPDKTKHVWLE
+534 LLNHSLAKTKYVWVE

-555 LRHMAELRSFTNSL
+555 LRHMAELRSFTNAL
-569 RALGCHV
+569 RAIGCHV
-576 GLEHA
+576 GLEHV

-594 GLHYLKI
+594 GLQYLKI
-601 DGAIIRNIDTNI
+601 DGAIIRDIDTNP

-624 IGHSLGIMMIAE
+624 IGHSLGMLIIAE
-636 GVNSKAEKEKLEQLN
+636 GVNSKAEKEKLVQLD

>member
-70 QFDTGHYEYITLVD
+70 QFDTGHYEFITLTD
-84 PQKKILVERRY
+84 PQKKILISRSY
-95 EATDNGQATDNEK
+95 EE
-108 ATSNEKTAINEKTT
+108 
-122 NNKIISNVPNWFTQ
+122 NNTKSSNVPVWFTR
-136 LVNFSAEPGIAQ
+136 LVNFNAAPGIAQ
-148 IQDGWQQYGTLTVK
+148 IQNGWQQYGTLTVK

-178 LLTWFVVAALLG
+178 LLTWFVIAAILSGL
-190 GIVGT
+190 VGT
-195 FVLKFIS
+195 FILKFIS

-216 QRRFV
+216 QRQFV

-241 SHSVKIMLEKE
+241 SQSVKIMLEKE
-252 TKQLDKLRRESQLD
+252 TKQLEKLRRESQLD
-266 SLTEL
+266 ALTEL

-292 SGVIAIVRFLNLT
+292 AGVIAIVRFLNLT
-305 DINNHLGRAAADHAL
+305 EMNNHLGRAAADHAL

-331 ERYPNSHAGR
+331 SRYPGSHAGR
-341 LNGSDFILAIS
+341 LNGSDFMLVIS
-352 GNPSAETIGTEL
+352 SNPSAEAIGAEL

-370 QLNQEELRSIQ
+370 QLNTDDLRTIQ
-381 LPIAASTYSCGEK
+381 LPIAVCVYNRHEK
-394 RNELL
+394 RNEIL

-409 ELKGNRALITF
+409 ELKGNRALITL
-420 NNTHQPL
+420 NSAQQPL

-437 AITHALEHKKIQLAQ
+437 AITQALEHKKLQLAQ
-452 FPVSSPAGELIHF
+452 FPVSSPTGELIHF

-495 IDLEVIKTALANS
+495 IDLEVIKVALTHS
-508 TQTAAIAINI
+508 DKTSAIAINI

-526 TFREHAIS
+526 AFREQAIS
-534 LLNHSPDKTKHVWLE
+534 LLNHSLDKAKNLWLE

-555 LRHMAELRSFTNSL
+555 LRHMAELRSFTNAL
-569 RALGCHV
+569 RAIGCHV
-576 GLEHA
+576 GLEHV

-601 DGAIIRNIDTNI
+601 DGAIIRDIDSNT

-624 IGHSLGIMMIAE
+624 IGHSLGMLMIAE
-636 GVNSKAEKEKLEQLN
+636 GVNSKAEKEKLEQLD
-651 IDGFTGPGV
+651 IDGLTGPGV

>member
-56 MEKDPITLE
+56 MEKDPVTLE

-70 QFDTGHYEYITLVD
+70 QFDTGHYEYITLAD
-84 PQKKILVERRY
+84 PQKKILVARHY
-95 EATDNGQATDNEK
+95 EDQGNTN
-108 ATSNEKTAINEKTT
+108 TST
-122 NNKIISNVPNWFTQ
+122 VPAWFTQ
-136 LVNFSAEPGIAQ
+136 LVNFDAAPGIAQ
-148 IQDGWQQYGTLTVK
+148 IQDGWQQYGILSVK

-178 LLTWFVVAALLG
+178 LLTWFVVAAILSGL
-190 GIVGT
+190 IGT
-195 FVLKFIS
+195 FILKFIS

-221 TSDEP
+221 TSNEP

-241 SHSVKIMLEKE
+241 SQSVKTMLEKE
-252 TKQLDKLRRESQLD
+252 TKQLEKLRRESQLD
-266 SLTEL
+266 SLTDL

-292 SGVIAIVRFLNLT
+292 AGVIAIVRFLNLA
-305 DINNHLGRAAADHAL
+305 DINNRLGRATADHAL

-326 LHQFI
+326 FHQFI
-331 ERYPNSHAGR
+331 GRYPGSQAGR
-341 LNGSDFILAIS
+341 LNGSDFILVIS
-352 GNPSAETIGTEL
+352 GNPSVEAIGAEI
-364 SEQLSA
+364 SEQLTA
-370 QLNQEELRSIQ
+370 QLNEDELQTIQ
-381 LPIAASTYSCGEK
+381 LPLAVCAYNRGEK

-409 ELKGNRALITF
+409 ELKGNRAIITL
-420 NNTHQPL
+420 NNTHPTL
-427 AHRNLSDWRE
+427 THRNLSDWRE
-437 AITHALEHKKIQLAQ
+437 AISHALEHNKLQLAQ
-452 FPVSSPAGELIHF
+452 FPVSSPAGELLHF
-465 ESPVRLLL
+465 EAPVRLLL

-480 GYFMPWAARLGIMPF
+480 GYFMPWAARLGMMPA
-495 IDLEVIKTALANS
+495 IDLEVIKAALNNS
-508 TQTAAIAINI
+508 DKKSAIAINI

-526 TFREHAIS
+526 TFREQAIT
-534 LLNHSPDKTKHVWLE
+534 LLNHSLAKTKYIWVE

-555 LRHMAELRSFTNSL
+555 LRHMAELRSFTNAL
-569 RALGCHV
+569 RAIGCHV
-576 GLEHA
+576 GLEHV

-594 GLHYLKI
+594 GLQYLKI
-601 DGAIIRNIDTNI
+601 DGAIIRDIDTNP

-624 IGHSLGIMMIAE
+624 IGHSLGMLIIAE
-636 GVNSKAEKEKLEQLN
+636 GVNSKAEKEKLEQLD

>member
-21 GSFAI
+21 GSFII
-26 SITSAKNY
+26 SIMSAKNY
-34 LEEQLRV
+34 LQEQLRV

-56 MEKDPITLE
+56 MEKDPVTLE

-70 QFDTGHYEYITLVD
+70 QFDTGHYEYITLAD
-84 PQKKILVERRY
+84 PQKNILVTRRY
-95 EATDNGQATDNEK
+95 EENKNDAQ
-108 ATSNEKTAINEKTT
+108 TS
-122 NNKIISNVPNWFTQ
+122 SVPNWFVR
-136 LVNFSAEPGIAQ
+136 LVSFDAEPGIAQ
-148 IQDGWQQYGTLTVK
+148 IQDGWKQFGTLTVK

-168 WQALWNSTSQ
+168 WQALWNSTAQ
-178 LLTWFVVAALLG
+178 LLSWFVVAAILSG
-190 GIVGT
+190 VVGT
-195 FVLKFIS
+195 IILKFIS

-241 SHSVKIMLEKE
+241 SQSVKTMLEKE
-252 TKQLDKLRRESQLD
+252 TKQLEKLRRESQLD
-266 SLTEL
+266 LLTEL

-292 SGVIAIVRFLNLT
+292 SGVIAIVRFLNLAEL
-305 DINNHLGRAAADHAL
+305 NNHLGRAAADHAL

-331 ERYPNSHAGR
+331 GRYPGSHAGR
-341 LNGSDFILAIS
+341 LNGSDFMLVIS
-352 GNPSAETIGTEL
+352 SNPSAESVGAEL
-364 SEQLSA
+364 SEQLNA
-370 QLNQEELRSIQ
+370 QLNDKDLRTIQ
-381 LPIAASTYSCGEK
+381 IPVAACTYNSGEK

-409 ELKGNRALITF
+409 ELKGNRALIIL
-420 NNTHQPL
+420 NNTHQPVV
-427 AHRNLSDWRE
+427 HRNLTDWRD
-437 AITHALEHKKIQLAQ
+437 AITHALQLKKLQLAQ
-452 FPVSSPAGELIHF
+452 FPVRTPSGDALHIEA
-465 ESPVRLLL
+465 PVRLLL

-480 GYFMPWAARLGIMPF
+480 GYFMPWAARLGMMPA
-495 IDLEVIKTALANS
+495 IDLEVIKSALLAINKNS
-508 TQTAAIAINI
+508 AIAINI

-526 TFREHAIS
+526 NFREQALS
-534 LLNHSPDKTKHVWLE
+534 LLNHSLNKTNGLWIE

-569 RALGCHV
+569 RAIGCHI
-576 GLEHA
+576 GLEHV

-601 DGAIIRNIDTNI
+601 DGAIIRDIDTNS
-613 GNQQF
+613 GNQNF

-624 IGHSLGIMMIAE
+624 IGHSLGMIMIAE
-636 GVNSKAEKEKLEQLN
+636 GVRSPAEKEKLIQLD
-651 IDGFTGPGV
+651 IDGLTGPGI

>member
-26 SITSAKNY
+26 SIMSAKSY

-56 MEKDPITLE
+56 MEKDPVTLE

-70 QFDTGHYEYITLVD
+70 QFDTGHYEYITLAD
-84 PQKKILVERRY
+84 PQKNILVTRRY
-95 EATDNGQATDNEK
+95 EENKNTEK
-108 ATSNEKTAINEKTT
+108 SP
-122 NNKIISNVPNWFTQ
+122 SVPTWFTH
-136 LVNFSAEPGIAQ
+136 LVNFDAGPGIAQ
-148 IQDGWQQYGTLTVK
+148 IQDGWQQFGTLTVK

-178 LLTWFVVAALLG
+178 LLTWFVVAAILSGL
-190 GIVGT
+190 VGT

-202 SPLNTVIKQAEAIG
+202 SPLDTVIKQAEAIG
-216 QRRFV
+216 ERRFV

-241 SHSVKIMLEKE
+241 SHSVKTMLEKE
-252 TKQLDKLRRESQLD
+252 TKQLEKLRRESQLD

-283 KLNRDDSDS
+283 KLNRNDSDS
-292 SGVIAIVRFLNLT
+292 SGVIAIIRFLNLAEL
-305 DINNHLGRAAADHAL
+305 NNHLGRSAADHAL

-331 ERYPNSHAGR
+331 GRYPGSYAGR
-341 LNGSDFILAIS
+341 LNGSDFMLVIS
-352 GNPSAETIGTEL
+352 NNPSAEAIGSEL
-364 SEQLSA
+364 SEQLNA
-370 QLNQEELRSIQ
+370 QLSDKDLSSIQ
-381 LPIAASTYSCGEK
+381 LPIAVCTYNSGEK

-399 HKLDGALAQA
+399 HKLDGALAQS
-409 ELKGNRALITF
+409 ELKGNRALITIT
-420 NNTHQPL
+420 NNHQPL
-427 AHRNLSDWRE
+427 AHRNLNDWRE
-437 AITHALEHKKIQLAQ
+437 TITHALQQKKLQLAQ
-452 FPVSSPAGELIHF
+452 FPVRNPSGDILHYEA
-465 ESPVRLLL
+465 PVRLLL

-480 GYFMPWAARLGIMPF
+480 GYFMPWAARLGIMPA
-495 IDLEVIKTALANS
+495 IDLEVIKAALTTLEKGS
-508 TQTAAIAINI
+508 AIAINI
-518 SADSLCSA
+518 SADSLCNA
-526 TFREHAIS
+526 TFREQALS
-534 LLNHSPDKTKHVWLE
+534 LLNHSLAKNSGLWLE

-569 RALGCHV
+569 RAIGCHI
-576 GLEHA
+576 GLEHV

-601 DGAIIRNIDTNI
+601 DGAIIRDIDNNS
-613 GNQQF
+613 GNQNF

-624 IGHSLGIMMIAE
+624 IGHSLGMLMIAE
-636 GVNSKAEKEKLEQLN
+636 GVHSAAEKEKLLQLD